1 MLSAEKAGG
10 KKNLSASCSLFPPA
24 TWGPLAFLPVNPLN
38 TKQSKSETNHS
49 CVESNF
55 KNDTNKLIYKTGTNS
70 QISKTNL
77 CLLKGE
83 TWRGGIN

>member
-1 MLSAEKAGG
+1 MSAEIGEKTCLRLAVYFLLPLGDLWPSYLLT
-10 KKNLSASCSLFPPA
+10 LSIL
-24 TWGPLAFLPVNPLN
+24 
-38 TKQSKSETNHS
+38 SKVSQRKTDHS

-55 KNDTNKLIYKTGTNS
+55 TNETNKLIYKTGTNS
-70 QISKTNL
+70 QILKTNL